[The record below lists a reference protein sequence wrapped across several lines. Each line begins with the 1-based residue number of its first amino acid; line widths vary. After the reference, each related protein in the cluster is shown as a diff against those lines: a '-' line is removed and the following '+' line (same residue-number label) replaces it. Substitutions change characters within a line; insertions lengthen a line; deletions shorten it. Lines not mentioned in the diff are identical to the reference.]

1 MTGFSYTVIDEG
13 YKLHFPEVLDI
24 NIPREYHVDEY
35 AVINITPAMMDDLV
49 DKLNKGEIKIHCD
62 DINILKNTFKL
73 TVDGMEKLKEIIE
86 ES

>member
-13 YKLHFPEVLDI
+13 YKLHFPELLNL

-49 DKLNKGEIKIHCD
+49 DKLNNGEIKIHCD